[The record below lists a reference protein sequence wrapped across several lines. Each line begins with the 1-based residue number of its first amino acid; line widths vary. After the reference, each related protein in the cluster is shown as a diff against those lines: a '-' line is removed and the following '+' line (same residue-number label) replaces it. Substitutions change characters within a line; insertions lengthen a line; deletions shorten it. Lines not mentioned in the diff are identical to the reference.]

1 MKKHVI
7 EYDVKNFPTTAGEIR
22 KRLNKI
28 PNFPFDKLEDYC
40 LLVLKID
47 GRKRILEIVVPVQEK
62 ITDLRQKT

>member
-22 KRLNKI
+22 KRLNGI

-40 LLVLKID
+40 LLVLKIEE
-47 GRKRILEIVVPVQEK
+47 GKKILEIVVPTK
-62 ITDLRQKT
+62 